1 MMSALESFSKATF
14 DISFCSAV
22 EISLNSTVLPTEG
35 REVEYEKVDD
45 EVGKFE
51 IWTCYVVLEGDKSD
65 PKTHFPICSYVKK

>member
-1 MMSALESFSKATF
+1 M
-14 DISFCSAV
+14 
-22 EISLNSTVLPTEG
+22 
-35 REVEYEKVDD
+35 EVEYEKVDD